1 MTDEEIRKALNQI
14 IVEQIPEQTVPAKVV
29 TMNDDHTCD
38 VKLIDD
44 PDIVLYNVRLKATV
58 DNKTEGIIPLPVINS
73 DVLVS
78 IIKNNKQANYV
89 SCFSEIEDYLIV
101 NSSGIKLQLND
112 ILNLNGDEYGGLIKI
127 ENLVSKINALEIAID
142 THIHSGVTTGTGVTG
157 VATPLMFPI
166 QTQVSDLENEKV
178 KHG

>member
-1 MTDEEIRKALNQI
+1 MDDKLREAYNQMI
-14 IVEQIPEQTVPAKVV
+14 IEQIPEQTVPAKVV
-29 TMNDDHTCD
+29 TVNDDHTCD
-38 VKLIDD
+38 VKLVDD
-44 PDIVLYNVRLKATV
+44 QDVILYNVRLKALV
-58 DNKTEGIIPLPVINS
+58 DGKEEGIIPLPVVNS

-89 SCFSEIEDYLIV
+89 SCFSEIEDYLII
-101 NSSGIKLQLND
+101 NSKGIKLQLND